1 MSIGFGATE
10 SFTLNIPEMSGF
22 QCNKDLKCFCSNCT
36 ICTDLYNLSI
46 VRLLSVALFEVITVR
61 KLSISNARGHLAE
74 LVEQVAYEK
83 ESVEITRRGK
93 VLAVLVPPEDRE
105 LIERLEEEMD
115 HRAVEKA
122 QKDMKKHGTVS
133 IEKVIPKPILERS
146 RRKHGLSH

>member
-1 MSIGFGATE
+1 VDDV
-10 SFTLNIPEMSGF
+10 
-22 QCNKDLKCFCSNCT
+22 K
-36 ICTDLYNLSI
+36 
-46 VRLLSVALFEVITVR
+46 

-105 LIERLEEEMD
+105 LLERLEEEMD
-115 HRAVEKA
+115 HKAVDA
-122 QKDMKKHGTVS
+122 ALKDAKKHGTVP

-146 RRKHGLSH
+146 RRKHGISH

>member
-1 MSIGFGATE
+1 V
-10 SFTLNIPEMSGF
+10 
-22 QCNKDLKCFCSNCT
+22 K
-36 ICTDLYNLSI
+36 
-46 VRLLSVALFEVITVR
+46 

-105 LIERLEEEMD
+105 LIERLEDEMD
-115 HRAVEKA
+115 HRAIEKA
-122 QKDMKKHGTVS
+122 LKDAKKHGTVS
-133 IEKVIPKPILERS
+133 IEKVIAKPILERS